1 MSTIQLNIYKRNNK
15 NEIEKTYT
23 VEGYDLMLGT
33 VEDFMNIIDVDKMTD
48 NKAITKMVLQGF
60 SKLKPFVKDVFPELT
75 DEEYKR
81 VKVNDLIRMFIQL
94 GTSVIENLD
103 VLKQGN

>member
-1 MSTIQLNIYKRNNK
+1 MAKVELKIYKADSK
-15 NEIEKTYT
+15 NEVEKTYT

-48 NKAITKMVLQGF
+48 NKAVTKMVLQGF
-60 SKLKPFVKDVFPELT
+60 SKLKPFVKDVFPEIT
-75 DEEYKR
+75 DDEYKR

-94 GTSVIENLD
+94 GTAVVENLD
-103 VLKQGN
+103 VLKSGN